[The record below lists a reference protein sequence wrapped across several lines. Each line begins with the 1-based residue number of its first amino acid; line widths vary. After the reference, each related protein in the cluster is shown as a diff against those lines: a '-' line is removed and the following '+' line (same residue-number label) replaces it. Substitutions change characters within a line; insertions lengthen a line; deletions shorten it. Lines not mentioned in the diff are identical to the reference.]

1 MKHIYSMMNDNKL
14 NKEIIGDD
22 YPTYE
27 QYVNEYHANKNMST
41 TAFALVGS
49 TENILTIA
57 NKLRKGDQV
66 TITSESYQ
74 VHISGMGTSNFPTT
88 KG

>member
-1 MKHIYSMMNDNKL
+1 MMNDNKL

-27 QYVNEYHANKNMST
+27 QYVNEYHSNKNIPT
-41 TAFALVGS
+41 I

-57 NKLRKGDQV
+57 NMLRDGDKV
-66 TITSESYQ
+66 MIWKDGYQ
-74 VHISGMGTSNFPTT
+74 VSYKNMGTSNHTICR
-88 KG
+88 

>member
-1 MKHIYSMMNDNKL
+1 MMNDNKL

-27 QYVNEYHANKNMST
+27 QYVNEYHINKNIST
-41 TAFALVGS
+41 I

-66 TITSESYQ
+66 TITSDSYQ
-74 VHISGMGTSNFPTT
+74 VHMNGMGTSNFPII
-88 KG
+88 KD

>member
-1 MKHIYSMMNDNKL
+1 MMSDNKV

-27 QYVNEYHANKNMST
+27 QYVNEYHSNKNMST
-41 TAFALVGS
+41 LHEKFPFHKAMLI

-57 NKLRKGDQV
+57 NKLSEGQQV
-66 TITSESYQ
+66 TITKDQYE
-74 VHISGMGTSNFPTT
+74 ISDGWGMIEKKDLTT
-88 KG
+88 DR